1 MTTYITEPAPQSAS
15 GQGATPAPWY
25 KSKLLWTVIAAL
37 AAVGGLAIGGLTPVD
52 LSAIASAVAALV
64 GGA

>member
-1 MTTYITEPAPQSAS
+1 MTIYVTEPAPEPQ
-15 GQGATPAPWY
+15 APWY

-37 AAVGGLAIGGLTPVD
+37 AAVGGLTVGGLTPVD
-52 LSAIASAVAALV
+52 LAAIADAVAALV

>member
-1 MTTYITEPAPQSAS
+1 MTTYVTEPAPQAGG
-15 GQGATPAPWY
+15 GQGAPAPWY

-37 AAVGGLAIGGLTPVD
+37 AAVGGLAVGGLTPVD
-52 LSAIASAVAALV
+52 LAAIAEAVAALV

>member
-1 MTTYITEPAPQSAS
+1 MT
-15 GQGATPAPWY
+15 PWY

>member
-1 MTTYITEPAPQSAS
+1 MTTYITEPAPQAAG
-15 GQGATPAPWY
+15 GQGAPWY

-37 AAVGGLAIGGLTPVD
+37 AAVGGLAVGGLTPVD
-52 LSAIASAVAALV
+52 LSAIAAAVAALV